1 MDSVAVRANDVRSI
15 EEKHPSDDCIVL
27 DLTIRSEPRHTKTA
41 TIVRFVAVSVSVNQR
56 TLIQIL
62 AKPCARQQKGAF
74 MKTNSPIPFP
84 VLSVLK
90 TLIARPSFP
99 TGGAQ

>member
-62 AKPCARQQKGAF
+62 AKPCARQQKGA
-74 MKTNSPIPFP
+74 
-84 VLSVLK
+84 L
-90 TLIARPSFP
+90 
-99 TGGAQ
+99 